1 MLDEMRLRLSQPS
14 LAGNGAWA
22 KLGNFGFNN
31 FLPET
36 FGVRK
41 HFLLQN
47 ILSEI
52 FSSKILCPK

>member
-52 FSSKILCPK
+52 FSSKI